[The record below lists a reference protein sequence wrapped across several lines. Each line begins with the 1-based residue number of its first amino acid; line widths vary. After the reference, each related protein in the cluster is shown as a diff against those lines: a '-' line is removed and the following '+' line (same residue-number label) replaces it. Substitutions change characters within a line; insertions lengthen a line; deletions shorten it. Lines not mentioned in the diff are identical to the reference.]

1 MPKATTTDKTE
12 QKKAER
18 LKLAELRQAV
28 KDFRKAM
35 DGIAKSLVKLDGED
49 LDNRTAKLEKLGF
62 SISKDPASNA
72 IAVAF
77 TKFSCRKA
85 KLQPDDKSDGFSSD
99 SEVEPTPPED
109 LVGSDGEIPNL
120 DVDDDEIDDF
130 DEREIDDY
138 DDDTFGDYRDEVDE
152 DLVAS
157 RREYFGMASEYGE
170 DVDE

>member
-35 DGIAKSLVKLDGED
+35 DGIAKSLAKFDGED
-49 LDNRTAKLEKLGF
+49 LDDWTAKLEKLGF
-62 SISKDPASNA
+62 NISKDPANNA

-85 KLQPDDKSDGFSSD
+85 KPQPDDKSDGFSPD
-99 SEVEPTPPED
+99 PEVEPVPPED

-120 DVDDDEIDDF
+120 DVDDD
-130 DEREIDDY
+130 EIDDY

-170 DVDE
+170 NVDE